1 MRMFCASVLFFEA
14 IVVALA
20 IPVALTLT
28 DADPTFVVI
37 GFGALAVACLLAAG
51 LVGRPWGVTL
61 GWVLQGCILLTGI
74 IVPTMVVL
82 GAVFAGLWYAAV
94 KYGRRVDDL
103 KAGRVVG
110 GPS

>member
-28 DADPTFVVI
+28 DADPTYVVA
-37 GFGALAVACLLAAG
+37 GFGALALMCLLAAG

-61 GWVLQGCILLTGI
+61 GWVLQGCIILTGLV
-74 IVPTMVVL
+74 VPTMVVL
-82 GAVFAGLWYAAV
+82 GAVFTGLWFAAV

-103 KAGRVVG
+103 KAGGAPG
-110 GPS
+110 GSP